1 MVNLVKRNSNCVLG
15 IIKLIDEKFSKKL
28 DIYSKKVKL
37 LINDLIMMIEFK
49 RDKKNRSKNALFNP
63 YKNGIS
69 SYDMAYL
76 SSKRNLKIKTV
87 YLEND
92 SKKDYLAA

>member
-1 MVNLVKRNSNCVLG
+1 
-15 IIKLIDEKFSKKL
+15 
-28 DIYSKKVKL
+28 
-37 LINDLIMMIEFK
+37 MIEFK
-49 RDKKNRSKNALFNP
+49 RGKKNRSKNALFNP

-69 SYDMAYL
+69 SYDMTYL
-76 SSKRNLKIKTV
+76 SSKRNLKNKMF

>member
-1 MVNLVKRNSNCVLG
+1 MFSFD
-15 IIKLIDEKFSKKL
+15 KLKFSQKL
-28 DIYSKKVKL
+28 DIYSIKVKL
-37 LINDLIMMIEFK
+37 LINDSIMMIEFK
-49 RDKKNRSKNALFNP
+49 RSKKNRSKNALFNP

-76 SSKRNLKIKTV
+76 SSKRNLKNKTV

>member
-1 MVNLVKRNSNCVLG
+1 
-15 IIKLIDEKFSKKL
+15 
-28 DIYSKKVKL
+28 
-37 LINDLIMMIEFK
+37 MIGFK
-49 RDKKNRSKNALFNP
+49 SSKKNRSKNALFNP

-76 SSKRNLKIKTV
+76 SSNRNLKNKSV
-87 YLEND
+87 YLEKV

>member
-1 MVNLVKRNSNCVLG
+1 M
-15 IIKLIDEKFSKKL
+15 IK
-28 DIYSKKVKL
+28 
-37 LINDLIMMIEFK
+37 FK
-49 RDKKNRSKNALFNP
+49 RSKKNRSKNSLFNP

-76 SSKRNLKIKTV
+76 SLKRNFKNKAV
-87 YLEND
+87 YLESD

>member
-1 MVNLVKRNSNCVLG
+1 MCISDLFLLNKTL
-15 IIKLIDEKFSKKL
+15 KKL

-37 LINDLIMMIEFK
+37 LISDLIKMIEFK
-49 RDKKNRSKNALFNP
+49 RSKKNRSKNALFNP

-76 SSKRNLKIKTV
+76 SSKRNLKNKIIS
-87 YLEND
+87 LEND
-92 SKKDYLAA
+92 SKKNYLAA

>member
-1 MVNLVKRNSNCVLG
+1 
-15 IIKLIDEKFSKKL
+15 
-28 DIYSKKVKL
+28 
-37 LINDLIMMIEFK
+37 MIQFK
-49 RDKKNRSKNALFNP
+49 RSKKNRSKNALFNP

-76 SSKRNLKIKTV
+76 SSKRNLKNKMF

-92 SKKDYLAA
+92 SRKDHLAA

>member
-1 MVNLVKRNSNCVLG
+1 LCISNLFLFN
-15 IIKLIDEKFSKKL
+15 KLKIHKKL

-37 LINDLIMMIEFK
+37 LINALIMMIEFK
-49 RDKKNRSKNALFNP
+49 RIKKNRSKNALFNP

-76 SSKRNLKIKTV
+76 SSKGNFKNKTV
-87 YLEND
+87 YLENH

>member
-1 MVNLVKRNSNCVLG
+1 
-15 IIKLIDEKFSKKL
+15 
-28 DIYSKKVKL
+28 
-37 LINDLIMMIEFK
+37 MIERRK
-49 RDKKNRSKNALFNP
+49 GKKNRYINALFNP

-76 SSKRNLKIKTV
+76 SSKRNLKNKTV

-92 SKKDYLAA
+92 SKKNYLAA

>member
-1 MVNLVKRNSNCVLG
+1 MCIRHFFNLTNS
-15 IIKLIDEKFSKKL
+15 KFSKKL

-37 LINDLIMMIEFK
+37 LINDSIIMIEFK
-49 RDKKNRSKNALFNP
+49 RSKKNRSKNALFNP

-76 SSKRNLKIKTV
+76 SSKRNLKNKTLF
-87 YLEND
+87 LEND
-92 SKKDYLAA
+92 PKKDYLAA

>member
-1 MVNLVKRNSNCVLG
+1 
-15 IIKLIDEKFSKKL
+15 
-28 DIYSKKVKL
+28 
-37 LINDLIMMIEFK
+37 MIEFK
-49 RDKKNRSKNALFNP
+49 RSKKNRYKNALFNP

-76 SSKRNLKIKTV
+76 SSKRGLKNKTFDIKS
-87 YLEND
+87 D